1 MKQMD
6 KRFHTQFYAWIRN
19 ENNVDYISYY
29 LRRVITEYEQQHFPA
44 IRRAIQW
51 LVAGWSVQR
60 TAELLIKLF
69 YHWGIG
75 DVKFAGLVI
84 QITRQWPVLP
94 GVVDLV
100 VTLVIGERSSKTAR
114 FLHHLT
120 ATWDTASITELVGAI
135 AVRLRWTERY
145 FKHFLLQFACLGE
158 RGWEEKRGLVYSIRH
173 RFNSRR
179 LLMQHA
185 AMLTHDSSIHPSL
198 SLVEF
203 ALAILCTI
211 IDQPNPLKSPSTEIS
226 ISPSAFRLPKT
237 APASPFLS
245 SSTPS
250 EDLQENPPRS
260 PCSAKLPLTTR

>member
-1 MKQMD
+1 MVLSNTKSSPPPAQEGFGLFETLANGDLSVEQVDEAMKQMD
-6 KRFHTQFYAWIRN
+6 KRFHTQFYAWI
-19 ENNVDYISYY
+19 
-29 LRRVITEYEQQHFPA
+29 L
-44 IRRAIQW
+44 
-51 LVAGWSVQR
+51 
-60 TAELLIKLF
+60 
-69 YHWGIG
+69 
-75 DVKFAGLVI
+75 
-84 QITRQWPVLP
+84 QWPVLP

-120 ATWDTASITELVGAI
+120 STWDTASITELVGAI